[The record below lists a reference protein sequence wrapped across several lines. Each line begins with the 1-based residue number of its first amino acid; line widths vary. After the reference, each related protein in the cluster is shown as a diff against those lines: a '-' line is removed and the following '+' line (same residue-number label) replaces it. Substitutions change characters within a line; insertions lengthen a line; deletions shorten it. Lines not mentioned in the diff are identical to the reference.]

1 MQEQKNVSKM
11 GFIRGLDIFA
21 SADIGRIEI
30 LYTKNISERANE
42 LIL

>member
-21 SADIGRIEI
+21 SADKCDLLFETI
-30 LYTKNISERANE
+30 LNQNPSNKKGVM
-42 LIL
+42 